1 MNLTLNPS
9 PNVLGEGQGRGQP
22 NIMPQKP
29 SYFWPV
35 MALGVTGI
43 SFGSILIRLSSA
55 QPLATAFYRL
65 MFSGLLM
72 LPFYLGQSG
81 PKKISL
87 NDLGWIALS
96 ALFLNLHFV
105 TWVYSLSFTSVTSSV
120 VLVTINPLFVS
131 ILGWVFLKEK
141 TGPRIL
147 IAIAV
152 VVARGAIIGGKALA
166 AGGMGNLGNLLALT
180 GALMASGYLLT
191 GRHLRKR
198 LSLVTYTTICYSMT
212 AVILL
217 VASLAA
223 KTPLGGFPKVNYL
236 YFALMAIGPQLLGHS
251 IFNWGLKYLPTPRIA
266 MLIIAEPVGATILAF
281 LMLGNRPSVAEIAG
295 GVLIMTGVYLAAVS
309 KEIKVGGEGITQERV
324 LIKNGSI
331 N

>member
-1 MNLTLNPS
+1 MT
-9 PNVLGEGQGRGQP
+9 
-22 NIMPQKP
+22 QKP

-35 MALGVTGI
+35 MALGVIGI
-43 SFGSILIRLSSA
+43 SFGSILIKLSTA
-55 QPLATAFYRL
+55 QPLAIAFYRL
-65 MFSGLLM
+65 LFSGLLM
-72 LPFYLGQSG
+72 LPFYFHQPG
-81 PKKISL
+81 PKRISPG
-87 NDLGWIALS
+87 DLGWIALS
-96 ALFLNLHFV
+96 ALFLSLHFV

-131 ILGWVFLKEK
+131 ILGWVLMREK

-147 IAIAV
+147 AAIAV
-152 VVARGAIIGGKALA
+152 VVAGGAIIGGRALA
-166 AGGMGNLGNLLALT
+166 AGGMGNLGNLLALA

-217 VASLAA
+217 MASLVA
-223 KTPLGGFPKVNYL
+223 KTPLGGFSRINYL

-281 LMLGNRPSVAEIAG
+281 LVLKQMPSIFEMIGAVF
-295 GVLIMTGVYLAAVS
+295 IMAGVYISAQEGKGSAVA
-309 KEIKVGGEGITQERV
+309 
-324 LIKNGSI
+324 
-331 N
+331 

>member
-1 MNLTLNPS
+1 LPRQVNHMIN
-9 PNVLGEGQGRGQP
+9 
-22 NIMPQKP
+22 KP
-29 SYFWPV
+29 SYLWPV
-35 MALGVTGI
+35 MALGVIGI
-43 SFGSILIRLSSA
+43 SFGSILIKLASA
-55 QPLATAFYRL
+55 QPLAIAFYRL
-65 MFSGLLM
+65 FFSALLM
-72 LPFYLGQSG
+72 LPFYFNQAG

-87 NDLGWIALS
+87 SDLGWIALS
-96 ALFLNLHFV
+96 AVFLSLHFV
-105 TWVYSLSFTSVTSSV
+105 AWIISLNYTSVTSSV

-131 ILGWVFLKEK
+131 ILGWAFLKEK

-152 VVARGAIIGGKALA
+152 VVAGGAIIGGRALA
-166 AGGMGNLGNLLALT
+166 AGGMGSLGNLLALT

-212 AVILL
+212 AVLL
-217 VASLAA
+217 LIASLVF

-266 MLIIAEPVGATILAF
+266 MLMITEPVGATILAF
-281 LMLGNRPSVAEIAG
+281 LVLKQVPSIYEMIGAVF
-295 GVLIMTGVYLAAVS
+295 IMAGVYISAQS
-309 KEIKVGGEGITQERV
+309 K
-324 LIKNGSI
+324 
-331 N
+331 

>member
-1 MNLTLNPS
+1 MTN
-9 PNVLGEGQGRGQP
+9 
-22 NIMPQKP
+22 KP

-35 MALGVTGI
+35 MTLGVIGI
-43 SFGSILIRLSSA
+43 SFGSILIKLSTA
-55 QPLATAFYRL
+55 QPLAIAFYRL

-72 LPFYLGQSG
+72 LPFYFRQPG

-87 NDLGWIALS
+87 SDLGWIALS
-96 ALFLNLHFV
+96 ALFLSLHFV

-131 ILGWVFLKEK
+131 ILGWFFLKEK

-147 IAIAV
+147 VAIAV
-152 VVARGAIIGGKALA
+152 VVAGGAIIGGKALA
-166 AGGMGNLGNLLALT
+166 AGGMGNLGNLLALA

-191 GRHLRKR
+191 GRHLRKS

-212 AVILL
+212 AGILL
-217 VASLAA
+217 IASLAA
-223 KTPLGGFPKVNYL
+223 KTPMGGFPKVNYL

-281 LMLGNRPSVAEIAG
+281 LVLKQVPSVYEMIGA
-295 GVLIMTGVYLAAVS
+295 VFIMAGVYISAQ
-309 KEIKVGGEGITQERV
+309 EGRKPV
-324 LIKNGSI
+324 VV
-331 N
+331 